1 MTDLIPNF
9 YDDMDD
15 IDDNSM
21 PLPPLDDEDD
31 EFDDDYGDGFLEND
45 RKSTVIYSRELDSKS
60 SNYSGGSSGKL
71 VSNIRLF
78 SLVAWASAF
87 CLSLTI
93 LCSLYLFKWDN
104 TKKQQLDNRRE
115 SL

>member
-31 EFDDDYGDGFLEND
+31 EFDDDYGDDFLEND

-60 SNYSGGSSGKL
+60 SLIYFRIPKEIEGK
-71 VSNIRLF
+71 
-78 SLVAWASAF
+78 W
-87 CLSLTI
+87 
-93 LCSLYLFKWDN
+93 K
-104 TKKQQLDNRRE
+104 KKQRKGNKGIRNLNQ
-115 SL
+115 STA

>member
-21 PLPPLDDEDD
+21 PLPPFDDEDD
-31 EFDDDYGDGFLEND
+31 EFDDDYDDGLLEND

-71 VSNIRLF
+71 VSNTRSF
-78 SLVAWASAF
+78 SLVADRASDF
-87 CLSLTI
+87 CFLIILSM
-93 LCSLYLFKWDN
+93 SFKF
-104 TKKQQLDNRRE
+104 L
-115 SL
+115 LV

>member
-21 PLPPLDDEDD
+21 PLPPFDDEDD
-31 EFDDDYGDGFLEND
+31 EFDDDYDDGLLDND

-60 SNYSGGSSGKL
+60 SNYSRGSSGKL
-71 VSNIRLF
+71 ILNISLF
-78 SLVAWASAF
+78 LLVALAGDF
-87 CLSLTI
+87 CL
-93 LCSLYLFKWDN
+93 FP
-104 TKKQQLDNRRE
+104 
-115 SL
+115 

>member
-31 EFDDDYGDGFLEND
+31 EFDDDYGDDFLEND

-71 VSNIRLF
+71 VSNKIIF
-78 SLVAWASAF
+78 TGSLGQCFLPKFNYSMF
-87 CLSLTI
+87 FI
-93 LCSLYLFKWDN
+93 LV
-104 TKKQQLDNRRE
+104 
-115 SL
+115 

>member
-15 IDDNSM
+15 LDDNSM
-21 PLPPLDDEDD
+21 PLPPLDDEDY
-31 EFDDDYGDGFLEND
+31 EFDDDYDDGLLESLLD

-71 VSNIRLF
+71 VLNVRLF
-78 SLVAWASAF
+78 SLVAWVSDC
-87 CLSLTI
+87 CLLNV
-93 LCSLYLFKWDN
+93 LCRLSSYLFERD
-104 TKKQQLDNRRE
+104 
-115 SL
+115 S